1 MVLPA
6 AGGGELARSRLGNA
20 YAMTLGNGY
29 AVALTIQPASGSP
42 NLLSR

>member
-6 AGGGELARSRLGNA
+6 AGGGELARSRLDECAVSNDR
-20 YAMTLGNGY
+20 Y